1 MGSLKRAALYLRISS
16 LDQKT
21 DLQAD
26 ELIPYVE
33 RRGWTLYRVFED
45 KISGTTNS
53 RPQLNQLMLD
63 ARERKFDVL
72 VIWKLDR
79 LFRSLKNL
87 VITLDEFKDLGIE
100 LVSLKD
106 NLDLTTSAGR
116 LLMQIIGA
124 MAEFEHSLI
133 KARTKAGLEAA
144 RKRGT
149 KLGRPQ
155 QINHQKVLELRS
167 QGLSLKAISRLLGC
181 SKTAVHKILLE
192 YRSENRQETLN
203 SGDIK

>member
-1 MGSLKRAALYLRISS
+1 MNEIKRAAIYLRTSS
-16 LDQKT
+16 QDQKT

-26 ELIPYVE
+26 ELLPFVE
-33 RRGWTLYRVFED
+33 RRGWILYRVFED

-53 RPQLNQLMLD
+53 RPQLNQLMTD
-63 ARERKFDVL
+63 ARERKYDVL

-87 VITLDEFKDLGIE
+87 VVTLDEFKDIGVE

-133 KARTKAGLEAA
+133 RARTKAGLEAA
-144 RKRGT
+144 KKRGT

-155 QINHQKVLELRS
+155 QVNHQKVLELRS
-167 QGLSLKAISRLLGC
+167 QGLSLKAISRVLGC
-181 SKTAVHKILLE
+181 SKTAVHKVLQE
-192 YRSENRQETLN
+192 YRSENRQEILK
-203 SGDIK
+203 SGDGK